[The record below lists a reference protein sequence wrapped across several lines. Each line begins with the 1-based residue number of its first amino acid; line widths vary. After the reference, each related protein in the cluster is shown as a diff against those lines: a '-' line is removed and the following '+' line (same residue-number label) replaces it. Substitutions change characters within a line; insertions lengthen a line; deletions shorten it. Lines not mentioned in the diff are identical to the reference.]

1 MFTNLLTRRVNM
13 IRLICIACLFVG
25 ACVSTPDKPT
35 TGDYIPTKS
44 DKMGAVIV
52 GMEESISAGS
62 CLGSYKDAMVMQEI
76 MEYYTDNIVVLTN
89 TNATKAAVVS
99 ALTDAIAKYEFV
111 VFYYS
116 GHGGSQRLSTTG
128 DEEDDGK
135 DEFMCLYDKYFVD
148 NEVWDIISKSNGRVF
163 LMFDACHSKT
173 MFRAPGFT
181 LKKQARKLQSSWFNR
196 SSFSMLCWSGCA
208 DDKLS
213 YGSAAGGMFTRTL
226 YEHLTF
232 SISYRDLWKKISDD
246 EWLLSSEVPQQT
258 VIGSW
263 DLDAK
268 VFQ

>member
-1 MFTNLLTRRVNM
+1 MFKWLAL
-13 IRLICIACLFVG
+13 ACLFAG
-25 ACVSTPDKPT
+25 ACVSTPYQSNTD
-35 TGDYIPTKS
+35 DYIPTKS

-52 GMEESISAGS
+52 GMEESISAGR
-62 CLGSYKDAMVMQEI
+62 CPGSYKDAMVMQEI

-89 TNATKAAVVS
+89 TNATKAAVVA

-116 GHGGSQRLSTTG
+116 GHGGSQKLSTTG
-128 DEEDDGK
+128 DEEDDGQ
-135 DEFMCLYDKYFVD
+135 DEFMCLYDKFFVD

-173 MFRAPGFT
+173 MFRTPGFT
-181 LKKQARKLQSSWFNR
+181 LKNQARKLQSSWFSR

-213 YGSAAGGMFTRTL
+213 YGSAVGGMFTLTL
-226 YEHLTF
+226 QDHLTF
-232 SISYRDLWKKISDD
+232 SITYRDLWKKISDD
-246 EWLLSSEVPQQT
+246 KWLLSAEVPQQT